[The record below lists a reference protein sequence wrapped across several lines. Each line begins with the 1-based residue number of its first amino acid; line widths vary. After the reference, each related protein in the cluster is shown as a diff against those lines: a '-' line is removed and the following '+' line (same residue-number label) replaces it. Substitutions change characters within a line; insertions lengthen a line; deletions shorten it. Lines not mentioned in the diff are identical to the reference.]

1 LTLLGYAVETV
12 SGGEEACKYLASK
25 PADLIVLDM
34 IMDPGIDGLETYKR
48 IVSQNPQQRAV
59 IASGFSETQRVREAQ
74 RLGAGS
80 YVKKPYTIEN
90 IGLAV
95 KAELNRST
103 VPSERLRLAGNRT
116 GGGAISV

>member
-80 YVKKPYTIEN
+80 YFKKPYTIEN

-95 KAELNRST
+95 KAELNRRA
-103 VPSERLRLAGNRT
+103 VPSERLRFAGNHT
-116 GGGAISV
+116 GGGAVAV